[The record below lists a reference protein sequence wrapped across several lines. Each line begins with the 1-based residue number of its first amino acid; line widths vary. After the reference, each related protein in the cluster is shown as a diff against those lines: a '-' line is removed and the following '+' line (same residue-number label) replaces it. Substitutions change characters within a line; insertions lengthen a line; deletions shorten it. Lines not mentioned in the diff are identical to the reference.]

1 MLCLVL
7 NDRQKVAFRIPAFIT
22 ENVDEAVLLS
32 NFQTV
37 TVQSSLHRHRLA
49 TATITFKLMSAN
61 LLGIGVVVVGGQTT
75 EPCAFMHMFVSYDRA
90 YSNAGI
96 GFGLVVCCLSNR
108 LRQRNPDNNYYYQH

>member
-22 ENVDEAVLLS
+22 ENVDDAVLLS

-37 TVQSSLHRHRLA
+37 TVQSTLHCHRLG

-61 LLGIGVVVVGGQTT
+61 LLGIGVVVVVVVGGQTT
-75 EPCAFMHMFVSYDRA
+75 RACAFMHMFVSYDRV
-90 YSNAGI
+90 YSDWE
-96 GFGLVVCCLSNR
+96 GLDLDLLFAVFQTV
-108 LRQRNPDNNYYYQH
+108 